1 MKNYLLTLYLIF
13 ISLVFF
19 CCDKFENRFLYIK
32 NDSKSA
38 IVCLITKKDLNLIRT
53 GDDVLSVD
61 LKVNKEGNLST
72 GKPSWERFIEKCD
85 NQKLHFYIISQD
97 SVDKYSF
104 DTVFRKNMYIKKYY
118 FTIEDLEKINFKI
131 RYDGSDL

>member
-38 IVCLITKKDLNLIRT
+38 IVCLITKKELNLTRT
-53 GDDVLSVD
+53 GDDVLSVN
-61 LKVNKEGNLST
+61 LKANEEGNLNP
-72 GKPSWERFIEKCD
+72 GKPSWERFIKKCD
-85 NQKLHFYIISQD
+85 RQKLHFYIISQD
-97 SVDKYSF
+97 SIDKYSF
-104 DTVFRKNMYIKKYY
+104 DTVFKKNMYVKKYY
-118 FTIEDLEKINFKI
+118 FTVEYLEKINFRMTYK
-131 RYDGSDL
+131 